1 MSEKD
6 WFQVNGEWRNKSM
19 TADELANAIVV
30 KFNLQTDEDVE
41 NWIENELGKLRH
53 EMAVEDEMA
62 LLDDVD
68 NVVGLMEEYPDAEY
82 MLAKLKRDYLE

>member
-1 MSEKD
+1 MKTYE
-6 WFQVNGEWRNKSM
+6 NSM
-19 TADELANAIVV
+19 FAKLSNFERCEVVYVNAIVV